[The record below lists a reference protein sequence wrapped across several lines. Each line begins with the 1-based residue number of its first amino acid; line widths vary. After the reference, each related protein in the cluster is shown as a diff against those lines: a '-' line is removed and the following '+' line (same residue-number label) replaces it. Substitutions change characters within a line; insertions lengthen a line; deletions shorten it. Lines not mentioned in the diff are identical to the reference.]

1 MIGFDQL
8 KYWLV
13 SINIDLEWLILIW
26 IGLDRSILVWISYYR
41 SRWINYLKVFV
52 NVGKDWLIS
61 VKMLVEA

>member
-1 MIGFDQL
+1 M
-8 KYWLV
+8 V
-13 SINIDLEWLILIW
+13 NINLDWFGSVN
-26 IGLDRSILVWISYYR
+26 IGLDQLLLVWIGYYR